1 MLFRGLIGAV
11 AVMAVLTATSVGAR
25 AFDDAQYPNL
35 KGQWLRARPPA
46 GVIGQAPFDPDK
58 SWGLAQQAPLTP
70 EYQKILEASLAD
82 QAAGGQGF
90 WPSAKCL
97 AVGMPAIMGP
107 FQPMEFVVLPEVT
120 YVRIDHNRDTRRRIF
135 TDGRGWPA
143 DVLPSFD
150 GYSIG
155 RWLDTTGSGRF
166 DTLEV
171 ETRYF
176 KGPRAFEPSGMPL
189 HKDNQTI
196 VKERI
201 YLDKA
206 DADPAAQR
214 HDGHRPRADAP
225 LDGREEIPA
234 RPRRGAVLARI
245 HVRRE
250 QRPHLYRQRHVLPER
265 GRQPDA
271 LPEGPGAARSLLLQS
286 SKEVTEET
294 RTGRR

>member
-1 MLFRGLIGAV
+1 MAFRSLIGAL
-11 AVMAVLTATSVGAR
+11 AVMAALIATGDGAR

-46 GVIGQAPFDPDK
+46 GVTGQAPFDPDK

-135 TDGRGWPA
+135 TDGRDWPA
-143 DVLPSFD
+143 DIRPSFD

-155 RWLDTTGSGRF
+155 RWLDTTGNGRF
-166 DTLEV
+166 DTLEA

-189 HKDNQTI
+189 HEDNQTI

-201 YLDKA
+201 YLDKS
-206 DADPAAQR
+206 DPDSPAQR
-214 HDGHRPRADAP
+214 HDRHRPRADAAVV
-225 LDGREEIPA
+225 GGEEISAGPGRA
-234 RPRRGAVLARI
+234 AVLAGV

-250 QRPHLYRQRHVLPER
+250 HRPHL
-265 GRQPDA
+265 
-271 LPEGPGAARSLLLQS
+271 S
-286 SKEVTEET
+286 SATT
-294 RTGRR
+294 CTS

>member
-1 MLFRGLIGAV
+1 
-11 AVMAVLTATSVGAR
+11 VLTVTVGS
-25 AFDDAQYPNL
+25 AQAQDKKYPNW
-35 KGQWLRARPPA
+35 KGQWDTINPRL
-46 GVIGQAPFDPDK
+46 GGQLIKFDPNK
-58 SWGLAQQAPLTP
+58 AWGPAQQAPLTP
-70 EYQKILEASLAD
+70 EYQKVLEASLAD

-107 FQPMEFVVLPEVT
+107 FQPMEFIVLPEVT

-135 TDGRGWPA
+135 TDGRDWPA

-155 RWLDTTGSGRF
+155 RWLDTTGNGRF

-201 YLDKA
+201 FL
-206 DADPAAQR
+206 DPAN
-214 HDGHRPRADAP
+214 P
-225 LDGREEIPA
+225 
-234 RPRRGAVLARI
+234 
-245 HVRRE
+245 
-250 QRPHLYRQRHVLPER
+250 
-265 GRQPDA
+265 
-271 LPEGPGAARSLLLQS
+271 SLLHDEITTFDHALTRPWT
-286 SKEVTEET
+286 VTQNYRKSPGPRPFWREYVCAENNSHIVIGNET
-294 RTGRR
+294 YYLAADGLLMPAKKDQPPPDLRYFKRPQE

>member
-11 AVMAVLTATSVGAR
+11 AAMAMLIVTGSGAR

-46 GVIGQAPFDPDK
+46 AVIGQAPFDPDK

-70 EYQKILEASLAD
+70 EYQKVLEASLAD

-90 WPSAKCL
+90 WPSARCL

-107 FQPMEFVVLPEVT
+107 FQPMEFIVLPEVT

-135 TDGRGWPA
+135 TDGRDWPA

-155 RWLDTTGSGRF
+155 RWLDSTGNGRF

-201 YLDKA
+201 YLDQ
-206 DADPAAQR
+206 ADPTLLHNDMTVIDHALTHPWTVAKKYR
-214 HDGHRPRADAP
+214 RDPAEEPFWPEYMCGESTGLIYIGNDMYFLSGDGN
-225 LDGREEIPA
+225 LMPA
-234 RPRRGAVLARI
+234 RRDQAP
-245 HVRRE
+245 
-250 QRPHLYRQRHVLPER
+250 
-265 GRQPDA
+265 PDLSYFNKA
-271 LPEGPGAARSLLLQS
+271 
-286 SKEVTEET
+286 KK
-294 RTGRR
+294 